1 MKSMKRTVLV
11 LAAAVTLLCAVFAF
25 GAFAEETVT
34 VVASSSDEGAVQAG
48 DNITW
53 TLYSDGLLK
62 ISGSGAMS
70 IFSKAG
76 DVPWGDK
83 CIAGDQRN
91 NIKKVVIEEGVT
103 SIGGYSFNLC
113 TNLKE
118 VYAAST
124 VEKLDGGYIFHNCNQ
139 LDYIELPSGVTC
151 KTTKGAKQ
159 NNFSA
164 VKGTFVFYN
173 NSSTSVII
181 DKTTID
187 CFANALTVSSKAPD
201 NKIAFRTNN
210 GTINL
215 DLAASTSLEAS
226 TTSVTATISKANDYT
241 FTASV
246 KDASGNALL
255 ADTSVGMTFNSTAGL
270 SADAFEVNDGAIAV
284 SGYDAA
290 VGGVSFNGNLGE
302 YKVIEKIAILTYFP
316 SLNEDINLYFAARVP
331 SYYENAKMTFNFR
344 GGETVVTE
352 SVVKNGKT
360 AFKFED
366 VMPEYMGEEITATL
380 TAELGGKEYAS
391 EALGNSIE
399 SYCRSVLDPAF
410 GMDEK
415 TMELAA
421 AILLYGEAAQI
432 YNGYKTDDLVTA
444 GLDLDKYR
452 TDAAPENSDLTT
464 VGDAE
469 GAVFVGAGLRCTE
482 SMSAYFTFTAEDTEG
497 LTVKISVGGRET
509 AFNVSELT
517 PDKNGKYRVDFDG
530 VMADEFGE
538 IITASFE
545 KNGVEYSHK
554 VLYSVN
560 SYVHYT
566 LNIDANDNLK
576 LITGAIY
583 RYGKAAKNYSGREA

>member
-1 MKSMKRTVLV
+1 MKRTVLV

-139 LDYIELPSGVTC
+139 LDIIELPSGVTC

-201 NKIAFRTNN
+201 NKIAFRTPS
-210 GTINL
+210 GEVNL
-215 DLAASTSLEAS
+215 GENALEDQTSD
-226 TTSVTATISKANDYT
+226 VTATISKANDYT
-241 FTASV
+241 FSASV

-255 ADTSVGMTFNSTAGL
+255 TDTSVDMTFNSTAGL

-344 GGETVVTE
+344 GSETVVTE

-432 YNGYKTDDLVTA
+432 YNGYKTDYLVTA

-509 AFNVSELT
+509 AFNVSEIT

-545 KNGVEYSHK
+545 KNGVEYS
-554 VLYSVN
+554 
-560 SYVHYT
+560 
-566 LNIDANDNLK
+566 LK
-576 LITGAIY
+576 CFIL
-583 RYGKAAKNYSGREA
+583 

>member
-1 MKSMKRTVLV
+1 M
-11 LAAAVTLLCAVFAF
+11 
-25 GAFAEETVT
+25 
-34 VVASSSDEGAVQAG
+34 
-48 DNITW
+48 
-53 TLYSDGLLK
+53 
-62 ISGSGAMS
+62 
-70 IFSKAG
+70 
-76 DVPWGDK
+76 
-83 CIAGDQRN
+83 
-91 NIKKVVIEEGVT
+91 
-103 SIGGYSFNLC
+103 
-113 TNLKE
+113 
-118 VYAAST
+118 
-124 VEKLDGGYIFHNCNQ
+124 
-139 LDYIELPSGVTC
+139 
-151 KTTKGAKQ
+151 
-159 NNFSA
+159 
-164 VKGTFVFYN
+164 
-173 NSSTSVII
+173 
-181 DKTTID
+181 
-187 CFANALTVSSKAPD
+187 
-201 NKIAFRTNN
+201 
-210 GTINL
+210 
-215 DLAASTSLEAS
+215 
-226 TTSVTATISKANDYT
+226 
-241 FTASV
+241 
-246 KDASGNALL
+246 
-255 ADTSVGMTFNSTAGL
+255 
-270 SADAFEVNDGAIAV
+270 
-284 SGYDAA
+284 
-290 VGGVSFNGNLGE
+290 GGVSFNGDLGE

-344 GGETVVTE
+344 GSETVVTE

-432 YNGYKTDDLVTA
+432 YNGYITDDLVTA

-566 LNIDANDNLK
+566 LNSDANDNLK

-583 RYGKAAKNYSGREA
+583 RYGEAAKNYSGREA